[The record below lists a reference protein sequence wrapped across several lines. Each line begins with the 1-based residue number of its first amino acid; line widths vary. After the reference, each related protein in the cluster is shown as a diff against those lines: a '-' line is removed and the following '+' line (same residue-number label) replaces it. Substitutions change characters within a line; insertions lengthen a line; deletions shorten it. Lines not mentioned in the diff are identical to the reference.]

1 MSLTL
6 KQTLNIIKL
15 SEEGL
20 SKANT
25 GPKLGLFCQM
35 ISQVVKVKEN
45 FWKEITSAT
54 SVSTQMV
61 RKQNSLIADLETVI
75 KIWKEG
81 QTSHNI
87 PLNLRLIHSKALSLF
102 NSVNTDR
109 GKEVA

>member
-1 MSLTL
+1 
-6 KQTLNIIKL
+6 
-15 SEEGL
+15 
-20 SKANT
+20 
-25 GPKLGLFCQM
+25 M

-81 QTSHNI
+81 QTNHNI
-87 PLNLRLIHSKALSLF
+87 PLKLSLIHSKA
-102 NSVNTDR
+102 
-109 GKEVA
+109 